1 MYQFHSASGP
11 QVVGENGLRSFVD
24 ALFTKLNRKQLT
36 TRYYLVADPS
46 VRQIVFELRYFMIY
60 Y

>member
-1 MYQFHSASGP
+1 MYQFYSASGP

-24 ALFTKLNRKQLT
+24 ALFTMLHRKQLT
-36 TRYYLVADPS
+36 TRYYLVIDAS
-46 VRQIVFELRYFMIY
+46 RQQVVFELRYFMIY